1 MEYTNIQCNPPT
13 TLEVSNKQKSF
24 RALSGAFTLIIER
37 CTKIHKRQFFS
48 ANVIS
53 KINLSYT
60 LHLLRF
66 YISANSIFCNISE
79 WYIGLYNLIIIKHV
93 NCGVTSSI

>member
-37 CTKIHKRQFFS
+37 CTKIHKRLFFS
-48 ANVIS
+48 ANVICHTHYIYYYVRIFIKKSNRIKS
-53 KINLSYT
+53 K
-60 LHLLRF
+60 
-66 YISANSIFCNISE
+66 
-79 WYIGLYNLIIIKHV
+79 
-93 NCGVTSSI
+93 